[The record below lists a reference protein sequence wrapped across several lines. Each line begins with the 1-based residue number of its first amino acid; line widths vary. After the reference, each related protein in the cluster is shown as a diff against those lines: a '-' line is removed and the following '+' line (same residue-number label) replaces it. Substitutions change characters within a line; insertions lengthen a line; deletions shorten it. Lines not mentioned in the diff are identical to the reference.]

1 MNILITGGSR
11 GIGLAISRKLG
22 AGGHRLLIS
31 GRDKHH
37 LESAAALLPKDT
49 LYLTADAGELSS
61 INQLAEYA
69 KEHTFSPDVLV
80 LNAAAFYDAS
90 RSVIEPDVTELERIL
105 RVNLLANVALVKA
118 FLPAIKAGSYPRI
131 FFIGSTAA
139 LRSDSS
145 FYAISKAALSN
156 YAHGLREEL
165 KTFGVGVTLIHP
177 GATFTERRV
186 PGEGIAEDRFL
197 ASNDIAKI
205 VETMLD
211 LSPQAVVEEI
221 SIRPMLGD
229 TY

>member
-1 MNILITGGSR
+1 MNILITGGSG
-11 GIGLAISRKLG
+11 GIGFAISRRLG

-31 GRDKHH
+31 GREERH
-37 LESAAALLPKDT
+37 LENAAAVLPQDA
-49 LYLTADAGELSS
+49 LYLTADAGDLSS
-61 INQLAEYA
+61 INRLVKYSE
-69 KEHTFSPDVLV
+69 EHSFSPDVLV

-90 RSVIEPDVTELERIL
+90 RSVIEPDVAELDRIL
-105 RVNLLANVALVKA
+105 QVNLLANVALVKA
-118 FLPAIKAGSYPRI
+118 FLPAIKTGSYPRI

-156 YAHGLREEL
+156 YARGLREEL
-165 KTFGVGVTLIHP
+165 KTSGVGVTLIHP

-197 ASNDIAKI
+197 ASDDIAKI
-205 VETMLD
+205 VEMMLE